1 LIVNLTKKESNHM
14 TNFTSIVNNKS
25 LGIIVLSAIA
35 VILCGVIP
43 LDAMASEGAGT
54 GLAFEGP
61 LSMIRQSMTG
71 PVAFGISIIAIIG
84 AGAGIIFGGADMNGF
99 FRTMIFIVLVL
110 ALIVGANN
118 ILSTLFGVGAEI
130 GGSGNQSPITV
141 VQEGGQ

>member
-1 LIVNLTKKESNHM
+1 
-14 TNFTSIVNNKS
+14 
-25 LGIIVLSAIA
+25 
-35 VILCGVIP
+35 
-43 LDAMASEGAGT
+43 
-54 GLAFEGP
+54 
-61 LSMIRQSMTG
+61 MTG